1 VSTNEG
7 EAVVE
12 LKIPGRP
19 EYVGV
24 ARLAILGVASR
35 MRFSYD
41 EVEDIRL
48 AVGEACTTAI
58 ERAGSAH
65 FDHQEVG
72 IRCLIDPSRLVV
84 EVTDNAPLA
93 PPPDSPVLN
102 EAGLD
107 ERSLGGVLIRILMDD
122 VQHVDEPQAGRRGVR
137 MIKYVA
143 GLTR

>member
-1 VSTNEG
+1 MANSDG

-12 LKIPGRP
+12 LTIPGKP

-58 ERAGSAH
+58 ERATGASRDEH
-65 FDHQEVG
+65 EVRV
-72 IRCLIDPSRLVV
+72 RCLIDPTRLVV
-84 EVTDNAPLA
+84 EVMDNAPVA
-93 PPPDSPVLN
+93 PAPEPP
-102 EAGLD
+102 A
-107 ERSLGGVLIRILMDD
+107 
-122 VQHVDEPQAGRRGVR
+122 
-137 MIKYVA
+137 
-143 GLTR
+143 